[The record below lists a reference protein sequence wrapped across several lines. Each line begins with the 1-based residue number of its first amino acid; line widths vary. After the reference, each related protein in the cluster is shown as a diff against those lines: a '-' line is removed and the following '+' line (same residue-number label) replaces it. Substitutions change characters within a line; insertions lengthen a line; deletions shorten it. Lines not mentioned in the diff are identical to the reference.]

1 MTPVDPTHRAPTPTR
16 GLPALPGGGGG
27 AQQLFIDSVRDYA
40 IILLDQEGYIRSW
53 NTGAARIK
61 GYEADEIVGQHFSRF
76 YPDEDVQ
83 AGRCARILDVARRE
97 GRFED
102 LGWRVRKDGTRF
114 FANVVITPVVGPGG
128 EPLGFSKVTRDL
140 TERLGAEE
148 TLRQSEDRFRRLV
161 DGVSDYAIFMLDP
174 NGVVLSWNS
183 GAQRIK
189 GYTAGEI
196 VGSHFSRFYPREDV
210 IAGKCEA
217 ELAGALKDGRFEDEG
232 WRLRKDGSRFWAN
245 VVLTALRGPD
255 GRLEGFS
262 KVTRDLTERRRAEE
276 TRVALAEEQVRRR
289 DAEERARERAELVAK
304 LEESN
309 RQLQE
314 AVRARDDFLTVASHE
329 LKTPLHVLGLQVST
343 SVFLMES
350 GTAPLEKVKARLHK
364 AQGEVQRL
372 NRLITNLLDIS
383 RITANRLY
391 LEPQDQDLVAIAREV
406 LERDRDEIVRSGCAV
421 SLVAPDALPGH
432 WDKLRLDQVL
442 TNLVSNA
449 LKYGEKGPVTITL
462 AQVDGRARVVVKDEG
477 LGIEE
482 ADLGRIFERF
492 ERAVSPRSHSGFGL
506 GLWIVR
512 QILDAMGGSIR
523 VESQLGRG
531 STFTVE
537 LPLRTPAVDP
547 T

>member
-1 MTPVDPTHRAPTPTR
+1 MQV
-16 GLPALPGGGGG
+16 
-27 AQQLFIDSVRDYA
+27 
-40 IILLDQEGYIRSW
+40 
-53 NTGAARIK
+53 
-61 GYEADEIVGQHFSRF
+61 
-76 YPDEDVQ
+76 
-83 AGRCARILDVARRE
+83 GRCERILEVARRE

-114 FANVVITPVVGPGG
+114 FANVVITPVVGPHG

-140 TERLGAEE
+140 TERLGAEA

-161 DGVSDYAIFMLDP
+161 EGVTDYAIFMLDP
-174 NGVVLSWNS
+174 NGVVLSWNA

-210 IAGKCEA
+210 IAGKCEM
-217 ELAGALKDGRFEDEG
+217 ELAGALKEGRFEDEG
-232 WRLRKDGSRFWAN
+232 WRVRKDGARFWAT
-245 VVLTALRGPD
+245 VVLTPVRGAD

-262 KVTRDLTERRRAEE
+262 KVTRDLTERRKAEE
-276 TRVALAEEQVRRR
+276 TRIALAEAEVARR
-289 DAEERARERAELVAK
+289 DAEARARERAELVAQ

-309 RQLQE
+309 RKLKD
-314 AVRARDDFLTVASHE
+314 AVQARDDFLTVASHE

-343 SVFLMES
+343 SAFLMES
-350 GTAPLEKVKARLHK
+350 GTVPLEKIKARLHK
-364 AQGEVQRL
+364 AQGEVGRL

-383 RITANRLY
+383 RITANRLF
-391 LEPQDQDLVAIAREV
+391 LEPQDHDLVAVAREV
-406 LERDRDEIVRSGCAV
+406 LERDREEVVRAGCSV

-432 WDKLRLDQVL
+432 WDRLRLDQVL
-442 TNLVSNA
+442 TNLLSNA
-449 LKYGEKGPVTITL
+449 LKYGDKKPVAITISR
-462 AQVDGRARVVVKDEG
+462 VEERARIVVADEG
-477 LGIEE
+477 LGIDQV
-482 ADLGRIFERF
+482 DLGRIFERF

-512 QILDAMGGSIR
+512 QILDAMGGTIR
-523 VESQLGRG
+523 AESQKGRG

-537 LPLRTPAVDP
+537 FPLRTAAVGP